1 MTTYKELDY
10 LESSGTQYIDTLWHP
25 QSNNLRVKFK
35 VKSNGTPNLTA
46 ICGAEDS
53 TVVPRWVFVM
63 YGQNADTTKTFPLIG
78 DWKNGGA
85 GFTPEGFK
93 FTDGTTLEI
102 DWTANATSTTV
113 TDSVSGTTY
122 THTFGTTINYLNNT
136 TTLKLFQNNDT
147 QKASIDMY
155 YYQIYDNNTLVRDFI
170 PVLDF
175 NDTPAMYDKVND
187 VLYYNQGTGEFNYK
201 LKGYYCE
208 VEYLESSGTQ
218 YIDTGINA
226 DSNMGF
232 DITYALTTPN
242 DQTTTRFGVI
252 RQDDSG
258 STTVYLRHH
267 MTLSS
272 SQSNSRIQYMLPVY
286 TKELSKDTN
295 IHNLKMDTVNST
307 FNYDGDVSS
316 YNQAAF
322 DCNLNYYLFGR
333 NDYLSGTFSVTYA
346 KMKMYK
352 CQLYAS
358 GELVRDFI
366 PVLDWNMVP
375 CLYDKVTGTK
385 FYNEGTG
392 EFNYG
397 RKIYP
402 VEYIESTGTQ
412 YIDTGVCLSNNHS
425 VEISFQ
431 MTVTGQ
437 KRTGIFGGL
446 CNANTVSSESDYG
459 RYGMLTHYNN
469 AYYEAGYGKT
479 NVVQNVGTQNLNK
492 RLFYQNK
499 NKLYMDG
506 TLVKT
511 FSAAT
516 FRMGLSAYLGG
527 FRYTSY
533 TPSKAKYYY
542 SKWWDDTTLVR
553 DYIPAIDENGVGF
566 WFDKITHTIYDNA
579 GTGSFLSGPLL
590 NQYLPDLMLMKKAT
604 MMTSHKYNPL
614 KYLESTGTQYIDTG
628 YIPTANTSFELSGV
642 DMDYNS
648 GTTRFGSRV
657 DAKNENYCL
666 TAIASND
673 FRFTYG
679 SGQST
684 TSIQYIYNTHKLAKK
699 VSFSASTK
707 VCTITFNDD
716 TIESSPAFN
725 ATPLTSSA
733 QSIYLFAFNNNG
745 SAVLGTS
752 KVSALRIFE
761 GNTLVRDMIPVLD
774 TNGIPCM
781 WDRVTNKLFYNQ
793 GTGTFA
799 YEEWDYT
806 PCDFV
811 YANGNAY
818 TSTMLYGNSDTKME
832 MVFDITAQSTQ
843 NRGVMGSRGN
853 SANSQLLAIGYGTS
867 VLASDFNNSS
877 YATYRS
883 FIIYDLNTKYRVYT
897 SKEKRSIVVA
907 DTGVVLDENN
917 TLCSDNMSTGALL
930 LGAETG
936 LNYRH
941 VGNIYSAKI
950 WDGDIL
956 IRDYIPVV
964 DGDNKGGFYD
974 KCLNVISY
982 SIGSS
987 DFVGHIVEGGV
998 DYRVVTYLESA
1009 PTSTANGPY
1018 INTGINYFAD
1028 FELKAKQRVS
1038 SSMKGCGVDQTH
1050 CVERDNATTNAW
1062 RFRTGDGSAYMF
1074 VTSALVTDLHALKW
1088 KDNKVYVD
1096 NVKQGDFEKIN
1107 AINTF
1112 LIFASNSTGTQS
1124 LNKYA
1129 LLVYRCKMWDPE
1141 DKTLIRYFVPVLRGT
1156 EPGMLDLVSKTFFG
1170 NAGNDSF
1177 SYG

>member
-1 MTTYKELDY
+1 MPAYRELDY
-10 LESSGTQYIDTLWHP
+10 LKSSGTQYIDTLWHP

-53 TVVPRWVFVM
+53 AVVPRWVFVM

-78 DWKNGGA
+78 DWKNGGT
-85 GFTPEGFK
+85 GFTPEGFT

-122 THTFGTTINYLNNT
+122 THTFGTTINYQNNT
-136 TTLKLFQNNDT
+136 TNMKLFQNGDT
-147 QKASIDMY
+147 QRSSIDMY
-155 YYQIYDNNTLVRDFI
+155 YYQIYDNNVLVRDFI

-175 NDTPAMYDKVND
+175 NNTPCMYDKVSNTY
-187 VLYYNQGTGEFNYK
+187 YYNQGSGDFGYSI
-201 LKGYYCE
+201 KGYY
-208 VEYLESSGTQ
+208 
-218 YIDTGINA
+218 A
-226 DSNMGF
+226 
-232 DITYALTTPN
+232 
-242 DQTTTRFGVI
+242 
-252 RQDDSG
+252 
-258 STTVYLRHH
+258 
-267 MTLSS
+267 
-272 SQSNSRIQYMLPVY
+272 
-286 TKELSKDTN
+286 EL
-295 IHNLKMDTVNST
+295 
-307 FNYDGDVSS
+307 
-316 YNQAAF
+316 
-322 DCNLNYYLFGR
+322 
-333 NDYLSGTFSVTYA
+333 
-346 KMKMYK
+346 
-352 CQLYAS
+352 
-358 GELVRDFI
+358 
-366 PVLDWNMVP
+366 
-375 CLYDKVTGTK
+375 
-385 FYNEGTG
+385 
-392 EFNYG
+392 
-397 RKIYP
+397 
-402 VEYIESTGTQ
+402 EYIESTGTQ

-431 MTVTGQ
+431 MTTTRQ

-492 RLFYQNK
+492 CLFYQNK
-499 NKLYMDG
+499 NKIYMDG

-516 FRMGLSAYLGG
+516 FRMGLSAYLGS
-527 FRYTSY
+527 FRYTTYS
-533 TPSKAKYYY
+533 PSKAKYYY
-542 SKWWDDTTLVR
+542 AKFWDGDTLVR
-553 DYIPAIDENGVGF
+553 DLIPVLDWNMKPCMY
-566 WFDKITHTIYDNA
+566 DKVTGTKFYNE
-579 GTGSFLSGPLL
+579 GTGEFKYGVLSTPSSIQLRRKFNTLL
-590 NQYLPDLMLMKKAT
+590 ASYKKNYT
-604 MMTSHKYNPL
+604 IL
-614 KYLESTGTQYIDTG
+614 KYLESSGTQYIDTG
-628 YIPTANTSFELSGV
+628 VKADLNTKAEIAFCFPNASTTAGSGRV
-642 DMDYNS
+642 
-648 GTTRFGSRV
+648 FGSRESSV
-657 DAKNENYCL
+657 LNGFGIGSYSGTIENGTVL
-666 TAIASND
+666 TVYYSNGNTASSPGA
-673 FRFTYG
+673 T
-679 SGQST
+679 
-684 TSIQYIYNTHKLAKK
+684 
-699 VSFSASTK
+699 
-707 VCTITFNDD
+707 TITVGQQYVTYISKDLISQNGFKETSTSTDAFETPRTLKLFGFENNTDA
-716 TIESSPAFN
+716 IVCGKVQISSCRIIQDN
-725 ATPLTSSA
+725 
-733 QSIYLFAFNNNG
+733 
-745 SAVLGTS
+745 VL
-752 KVSALRIFE
+752 I
-761 GNTLVRDMIPVLD
+761 RDMIPVLD
-774 TNGIPCM
+774 KNKNPCF
-781 WDRVTNKLFYNQ
+781 WDRVNDKLYYNQ
-793 GTGTFA
+793 GTGDFS

-877 YATYRS
+877 YATYRAS
-883 FIIYDLNTKYRVYT
+883 IVYDLNKKYRVYT
-897 SKEKRSIVVA
+897 SKEKRSIAEA

-1062 RFRTGDGSAYMF
+1062 RFRTGDSSAYMF